1 MADSW
6 AEYIQ
11 GAPDQRMQDLAAQ
24 QAEFDRIKA
33 SPRWQRARR
42 AAYTGYDDG
51 MVDPRAYM
59 MEMQADQLYPTRSS
73 DAADDMAYAANY
85 ALDFGS
91 RPRDTMFRAMQE
103 ASKGNYEGAA
113 GMVAQAPLSPVMPS
127 MASGT
132 SGSKDDW
139 RQHTG
144 PAQGLAI
151 DMLTDPMN
159 YASLGLKPLI
169 RNAPDILQALR
180 RAQSTARYGAGAP
193 TFLVD
198 DAGEVIR
205 RLRNSP
211 EAPQLRIEY
220 AR

>member
-6 AEYIQ
+6 ADYIQ
-11 GAPDQRMQDLAAQ
+11 GSPDQRMQDLAAQ

-51 MVDPRAYM
+51 LVDPRAYM

-73 DAADDMAYAANY
+73 DAANDMAYAANY
-85 ALDFGS
+85 AIDFAE
-91 RPRDTMFRAMQE
+91 RPRDTVFRAVQE
-103 ASKGNYEGAA
+103 ASKGNYAGAGGLLA
-113 GMVAQAPLSPVMPS
+113 RAPLSPFMPS
-127 MASGT
+127 MAAGT
-132 SGSKDDW
+132 AGSEDDW
-139 RQHTG
+139 RKFTG
-144 PAQGLAI
+144 PAQSMAI
-151 DMLTDPMN
+151 GALTDPLN
-159 YASLGLKPLI
+159 YAGLGIKPLV

-180 RAQSTARYGAGAP
+180 RAQSTARYGAGSP